1 MEALLL
7 ARIQFAVTIG
17 FHFLFPP
24 ITIGLAWLLVVFE
37 WIGWRKNDEQYAR
50 LGKFFGELFAI
61 TFAVGVAT
69 GIVME
74 FQFGTNWAEYSK
86 YVGDIFG
93 APLAAEG
100 VFAFFLESFF
110 VGVYLFARGRISKGA
125 HWFSALMVAVGATL
139 SAFWIIVA
147 NSWQQTPAGYVINET
162 LGRAELTDFWAAVFN
177 PSTMIRYLHTV
188 NASIITGA
196 FFVVAASAY
205 MILKGRDTELMKKAM
220 RISLLV
226 AFIASILQAEPLG
239 SRHATQVA
247 HTQPE
252 KLAVLEGVYKT
263 QTNATFLIFGYPV
276 SDPEPRIVA
285 PIGIPGL
292 LSILVG
298 GSPDTEVKGINE
310 FPKENLAPLWLPFV
324 SYHNMVELGLF
335 FILYAGAG
343 LILLW
348 RKKLYEWKWF
358 LRIGVLTLPLALA
371 ASQFGWIAA
380 EVGRQPWVVWKILRT
395 EHAHSTN
402 VSAGEIMIS
411 LVVLSLIY
419 TLLGAVWIFL
429 LKKKV
434 DHGVPEL
441 KGGKEV
447 TA

>member
-1 MEALLL
+1 MDALLL
-7 ARIQFAVTIG
+7 ARIQFAVTVG

-24 ITIGLAWLLVVFE
+24 ITIGLAWILVIFE
-37 WIGWRKNDEQYAR
+37 WIGWKKGDKQYAR
-50 LGKFFGELFAI
+50 IGKFFGDLFAV

-125 HWFSALMVAVGATL
+125 HWFSALMVAFGATL

-147 NSWQQTPAGYVINET
+147 NSWQQTPAGYTINET

-205 MILKGRDTELMKKAM
+205 MIIKGRDTELMKKAM
-220 RISLLV
+220 KIGLIV
-226 AFIASILQAEPLG
+226 AFISSILQAEPLG

-252 KLAVLEGVYKT
+252 KLAVIEGVYKT
-263 QTNATFLIFGYPV
+263 STNVPMLIFGFPV
-276 SDPEPRIVA
+276 SEPEPHVVA
-285 PIGIPGL
+285 PIGVPSL

-298 GSPDTEVKGINE
+298 GSPDTEIKGVDA
-310 FPKENLAPLWLPFV
+310 FPKEDIAPLWLPFV
-324 SYHNMVELGLF
+324 SYHNMVGLGLF
-335 FILYAGAG
+335 FILYAGVA
-343 LILLW
+343 LFLNY
-348 RKKLYEWKWF
+348 RKKLYDMKWY
-358 LRIGVLTLPLALA
+358 LWIGVLTLPAALS

-395 EHAHSTN
+395 SDAHSTN
-402 VSAGEIMIS
+402 VAASDILIS
-411 LVVLSLIY
+411 LVILSLIY
-419 TLLGAVWIFL
+419 SLLGAIWIFL
-429 LKKKV
+429 LKRKV

-441 KGGKEV
+441 KGRKEV
-447 TA
+447 AA